1 MVLLPRILWKIRED
15 QATALL
21 IALNWSGEPWF
32 SELIQM
38 LVDQLL
44 LLPQLPS
51 LLFLP
56 FQPAAHHPFWR
67 SLNPAVWPLWEIVTK
82 QQAFQRKLL
91 TSQAGWRQG
100 GCHSEAYSCTPC
112 TPCADGLWRLGNFL
126 PNWKNFQK
134 HRFIWS
140 KFSRIKAWK
149 NLLNKPALQVR
160 SNSICF
166 CLNFP

>member
-1 MVLLPRILWKIRED
+1 MVLIPRILWKIRED

-38 LVDQLL
+38 LVEQLL
-44 LLPQLPS
+44 LLPQFPS

-67 SLNPAVWPLWEIVTK
+67 SLHPAVWPLWEIVTK

-100 GCHSEAYSCTPC
+100 GCHSEAYSCTQAPGNHGVLN
-112 TPCADGLWRLGNFL
+112 GLPVPFQLLWPKSWRFL
-126 PNWKNFQK
+126 RP
-134 HRFIWS
+134 
-140 KFSRIKAWK
+140 
-149 NLLNKPALQVR
+149 
-160 SNSICF
+160 
-166 CLNFP
+166 